1 MRILRDADGNVIA
14 RIGRDD
20 EFEGPAEDAAAVVAR
35 TTAADAAAKARL
47 TRAMRE
53 LRKAMTRERDDDPP
67 KSTTLH

>member
-1 MRILRDADGNVIA
+1 MRTLLDENGNVIA

-20 EFEGPAEDAAAVVAR
+20 EFEGPAEDAATVIARGVVEYR
-35 TTAADAAAKARL
+35 KAKARL
-47 TRAMRE
+47 SRSMRE